1 LVLVFSTVSYLTLYS
16 RTIDGLDRELSV
28 RAEELFARCSVR
40 EGTVSFDAS
49 TRETSFLQGLAQVRS
64 MEVQAWPGGT
74 LLFLQGPS
82 RSEGLSPPPGPVDA
96 TYTLRHTTQDE
107 EEDTTVD
114 IDDRVCELVAAPP
127 GAEPGSG
134 ILVRVLVAADYEP
147 VEEQLEGYLGYL
159 VVLDVVFVLAA
170 ILIGRALASRLV
182 NPITRLR
189 TAALEASAGSNAPMP
204 RTGRGDELDD
214 LASVLDTSFAELQLA
229 LARQKRFTADA
240 AHELRNPLSAI
251 LSSAEVA
258 LRQERS
264 PERNAALFGDILVET
279 RRIDE
284 ILQALLLL
292 ARADA
297 GSMEVRFSRVALG
310 DLLLDLARD
319 MQGPGPGVAVEGEAL
334 VEGDPTLLRVL
345 FRNLFANALRFSPPD
360 QPVRVTL
367 ASKDSWVAVEV
378 FDQGPGIASPHRDHI
393 FERFYRAHDG
403 TGPTGTAGLGLSIAQ
418 AIVEAHGGT
427 IELVDGK
434 VGTRLRVRLPG
445 PPETGRTAQAQG

>member
-1 LVLVFSTVSYLTLYS
+1 
-16 RTIDGLDRELSV
+16 
-28 RAEELFARCSVR
+28 
-40 EGTVSFDAS
+40 
-49 TRETSFLQGLAQVRS
+49 
-64 MEVQAWPGGT
+64 M
-74 LLFLQGPS
+74 
-82 RSEGLSPPPGPVDA
+82 
-96 TYTLRHTTQDE
+96 
-107 EEDTTVD
+107 
-114 IDDRVCELVAAPP
+114 
-127 GAEPGSG
+127 
-134 ILVRVLVAADYEP
+134 LVAADYEP

-345 FRNLFANALRFSPPD
+345 SEPIRQRVALQSP
-360 QPVRVTL
+360 
-367 ASKDSWVAVEV
+367 
-378 FDQGPGIASPHRDHI
+378 
-393 FERFYRAHDG
+393 
-403 TGPTGTAGLGLSIAQ
+403 GPTGPRHPGLQGFLGCS
-418 AIVEAHGGT
+418 
-427 IELVDGK
+427 
-434 VGTRLRVRLPG
+434 RSLRSRAWDCQPAPRPHLRTLLP
-445 PPETGRTAQAQG
+445 RA